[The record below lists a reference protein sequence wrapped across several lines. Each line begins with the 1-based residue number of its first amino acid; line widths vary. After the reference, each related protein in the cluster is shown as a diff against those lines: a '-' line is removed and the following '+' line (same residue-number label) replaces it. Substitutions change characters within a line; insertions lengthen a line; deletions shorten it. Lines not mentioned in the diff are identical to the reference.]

1 MSTRGV
7 RRSRAGQIMGRI
19 AWLAAASI
27 VAVAAVAAPAAADS
41 MVYVKD
47 GNVWLAN
54 ADGSSPYQVTLD
66 GTAAN
71 PYESSSEADD
81 GTIVAIRQVPGERR
95 RIYRMTQSGGLLNPP
110 IDTPAPG
117 TGAIDAR
124 VSPDGRYVA
133 YWFVTTVNDPL
144 CSFCVDVT
152 NRALISRSD
161 SFTNADEIGTP
172 NTGGWPS
179 WDGNTTLVL
188 TNGSGTVWYYTIGMP
203 EAAIWF
209 DNSVFG
215 DGQFPTLLDG
225 EVSHDG
231 TRFALVRGDNQ
242 ETLITFAMTG
252 AIPAA
257 PTPQCAFT
265 GPTGKFVNP
274 TWSTDGLTLAWKEDT
289 GIWEDTIPNV
299 GDCTSY
305 GMPHLVIP
313 GGTDPDFS
321 PAPVN
326 PGARPACGNPGN
338 PTACSGTSTT
348 TTTLPGANTTTTTTI
363 PTTTVPPPP
372 CAGLT
377 GLPRVQCQLSD
388 ALAQPLCGS
397 EVIPPAID
405 GALRTKLQ
413 AANTALGSVATARA
427 QKGKKLRKR
436 AVADLRAASTHAA
449 HAAKAKKA
457 KRHVSASCAATIAS
471 LTQQLTQELSSP

>member
-7 RRSRAGQIMGRI
+7 RRWRAGRIMDRI

-27 VAVAAVAAPAAADS
+27 VAVAAAAAGAAAADS

-144 CSFCVDVT
+144 CPFCIDVT

-203 EAAIWF
+203 EAAMWF
-209 DNSVFG
+209 DNSVFN
-215 DGQFPTLLDG
+215 DGQFFTLLDG

-242 ETLITFAMTG
+242 DTIVTFAMTG
-252 AIPAA
+252 AIPAP
-257 PTPQCAFT
+257 PTQKCAFI

-274 TWSTDGLTLAWKEDT
+274 TWSTDGLTLAWKEDD
-289 GIWEDTIPNV
+289 GIWEAAIPNV

-305 GMPHLVIP
+305 GTPHLVIP

-338 PTACSGTSTT
+338 PTACPGTSTT
-348 TTTLPGANTTTTTTI
+348 STTLPG
-363 PTTTVPPPP
+363 
-372 CAGLT
+372 CG
-377 GLPRVQCQLSD
+377 
-388 ALAQPLCGS
+388 ALASYGS
-397 EVIPPAID
+397 IGCRLD
-405 GALRTKLQ
+405 TL
-413 AANTALGSVATARA
+413 
-427 QKGKKLRKR
+427 
-436 AVADLRAASTHAA
+436 
-449 HAAKAKKA
+449 
-457 KRHVSASCAATIAS
+457 IAS
-471 LTQQLTQELSSP
+471 LDAAQDLGRLKSGLLTAATAARTKERKAEDVVATGKTKREKRAMKQAVAALAKFLHKANSHLARKLIPETTRQALIDQGNQILADGKTLLGTL

>member
-7 RRSRAGQIMGRI
+7 RRSRAGQIMGRM
-19 AWLAAASI
+19 AWLAAASL

-81 GTIVAIRQVPGERR
+81 GTIVAIRQVPGQRR

-110 IDTPAPG
+110 INTPAPG

-144 CSFCVDVT
+144 CPFCIDAT

-203 EAAIWF
+203 EAAMWF

-215 DGQFPTLLDG
+215 DGQFFTLLDG

-242 ETLITFAMTG
+242 ETLVTFAMTG

-257 PTPQCAFT
+257 PTPKCAFT

-274 TWSTDGLTLAWKEDT
+274 TWSTDGLTLAWKEDD
-289 GIWEDTIPNV
+289 GIWEAAIPNV

-305 GMPHLVIP
+305 GTPHLVIP
-313 GGTDPDFS
+313 GGTDPDLS
-321 PAPVN
+321 PARVN

-338 PTACSGTSTT
+338 PIACPGTSTT
-348 TTTLPGANTTTTTTI
+348 STTLPG
-363 PTTTVPPPP
+363 
-372 CAGLT
+372 CA
-377 GLPRVQCQLSD
+377 
-388 ALAQPLCGS
+388 ALASYGS
-397 EVIPPAID
+397 IGCRLD
-405 GALRTKLQ
+405 TL
-413 AANTALGSVATARA
+413 
-427 QKGKKLRKR
+427 
-436 AVADLRAASTHAA
+436 
-449 HAAKAKKA
+449 
-457 KRHVSASCAATIAS
+457 IAS
-471 LTQQLTQELSSP
+471 LDAAQDIGRLKSGLLTAATGARTKARKAEDLVATGKTKREKRAMKQAVAALAKFLHKASSHLAGRLIPETTRQALIDQGNQILADMRTLLSTV

>member
-1 MSTRGV
+1 
-7 RRSRAGQIMGRI
+7 
-19 AWLAAASI
+19 
-27 VAVAAVAAPAAADS
+27 
-41 MVYVKD
+41 
-47 GNVWLAN
+47 
-54 ADGSSPYQVTLD
+54 
-66 GTAAN
+66 
-71 PYESSSEADD
+71 
-81 GTIVAIRQVPGERR
+81 
-95 RIYRMTQSGGLLNPP
+95 MTQSGGLLNPP

-144 CSFCVDVT
+144 CPFCVDVT

-242 ETLITFAMTG
+242 ETLVTFAMTG

-274 TWSTDGLTLAWKEDT
+274 TWSNDGLTLAWKEDN
-289 GIWEDTIPNV
+289 GIWEGHHPERRRLHLLRYAAPHDPGRDRPRLQPRPGQPRRAPGVRQPRQPDRLLGYVDDIYDAPRPGYVDDIHDAPRLRGACELRIDWLPTRHAHREPRRGTGSRPV
-299 GDCTSY
+299 EECFVDRGHGD
-305 GMPHLVIP
+305 PHE
-313 GGTDPDFS
+313 
-321 PAPVN
+321 
-326 PGARPACGNPGN
+326 GAESRGPRRNGKDEARKEGDE
-338 PTACSGTSTT
+338 
-348 TTTLPGANTTTTTTI
+348 
-363 PTTTVPPPP
+363 
-372 CAGLT
+372 AG
-377 GLPRVQCQLSD
+377 
-388 ALAQPLCGS
+388 
-397 EVIPPAID
+397 
-405 GALRTKLQ
+405 
-413 AANTALGSVATARA
+413 
-427 QKGKKLRKR
+427 
-436 AVADLRAASTHAA
+436 
-449 HAAKAKKA
+449 
-457 KRHVSASCAATIAS
+457 
-471 LTQQLTQELSSP
+471 

>member
-1 MSTRGV
+1 MSTRGA
-7 RRSRAGQIMGRI
+7 RRSRAGQIMGRM

-27 VAVAAVAAPAAADS
+27 VALAAIAAPAAADS
-41 MVYVKD
+41 IVYVKD
-47 GNVWLAN
+47 ANVWLAN

-66 GTAAN
+66 GTAAS

-144 CSFCVDVT
+144 CPFCIDVT

-203 EAAIWF
+203 EAATWF

-215 DGQFPTLLDG
+215 DGQFFTLLDG

-242 ETLITFAMTG
+242 ETIVTFAMTG
-252 AIPAA
+252 AIPAP
-257 PTPQCAFT
+257 PTQKCAFI

-274 TWSTDGLTLAWKEDT
+274 TWSTDGLTLAWKEDD
-289 GIWEDTIPNV
+289 GIWEAAIPNV

-305 GMPHLVIP
+305 GTPHLVIP
-313 GGTDPDFS
+313 GGTDPDLS

-338 PTACSGTSTT
+338 PIACPGTSTT
-348 TTTLPGANTTTTTTI
+348 STTLPG
-363 PTTTVPPPP
+363 
-372 CAGLT
+372 CA
-377 GLPRVQCQLSD
+377 
-388 ALAQPLCGS
+388 ALASYGS
-397 EVIPPAID
+397 IGCRLD
-405 GALRTKLQ
+405 TL
-413 AANTALGSVATARA
+413 
-427 QKGKKLRKR
+427 
-436 AVADLRAASTHAA
+436 
-449 HAAKAKKA
+449 
-457 KRHVSASCAATIAS
+457 IAS
-471 LTQQLTQELSSP
+471 LDAAQDLGQLKSGLLTAATAARTKERKAEDLVATGKTKREKKAMKQAVAALARFLHKANSHLARTLIPETTRQAMIDQGNQIFADVKTLVGTL

>member
-1 MSTRGV
+1 MSTRGA
-7 RRSRAGQIMGRI
+7 RHSRAGQIMGRM
-19 AWLAAASI
+19 AWLAAASL

-47 GNVWLAN
+47 ANVWLAN

-144 CSFCVDVT
+144 CPFCIDAT

-203 EAAIWF
+203 EAATWF

-215 DGQFPTLLDG
+215 DSQFPTLLDG
-225 EVSHDG
+225 EVSPDG

-242 ETLITFAMTG
+242 ETLVTFAMTG
-252 AIPAA
+252 AIPAP
-257 PTPQCAFT
+257 PTQKCAFI

-274 TWSTDGLTLAWKEDT
+274 TWSTDGLTLAWKEDD
-289 GIWEDTIPNV
+289 GIWEAAIPNV

-305 GMPHLVIP
+305 GTPHLVIP
-313 GGTDPDFS
+313 GGTDPDLS
-321 PAPVN
+321 PARVN

-338 PTACSGTSTT
+338 PIACPGTSTT
-348 TTTLPGANTTTTTTI
+348 STTLPG
-363 PTTTVPPPP
+363 
-372 CAGLT
+372 CA
-377 GLPRVQCQLSD
+377 
-388 ALAQPLCGS
+388 ALASYGS
-397 EVIPPAID
+397 IGCRLD
-405 GALRTKLQ
+405 TL
-413 AANTALGSVATARA
+413 
-427 QKGKKLRKR
+427 
-436 AVADLRAASTHAA
+436 
-449 HAAKAKKA
+449 
-457 KRHVSASCAATIAS
+457 IAS
-471 LTQQLTQELSSP
+471 LDAAQDLGQLKSGLLTAATAARTKERKAEDLVATGKTKREKRAMKQAVAALAKFLHKASSHSARKLIPETTRQALIDQGNQILADMKTLLGTV

>member
-7 RRSRAGQIMGRI
+7 RRSRAGQIMGRM

-27 VAVAAVAAPAAADS
+27 VALAAIAAPAAADS
-41 MVYVKD
+41 IVYVKD
-47 GNVWLAN
+47 ANVWLAN
-54 ADGSSPYQVTLD
+54 ADGSSAYQVTLD

-144 CSFCVDVT
+144 CPFCVDVS

-203 EAAIWF
+203 EAAMWF
-209 DNSVFG
+209 DNSVFN
-215 DGQFPTLLDG
+215 DGQFFTLLDG

-242 ETLITFAMTG
+242 ETLVTFAMTG

-257 PTPQCAFT
+257 PAPMCAFT

-274 TWSTDGLTLAWKEDT
+274 TWSTDGLTLAWKEDD
-289 GIWEDTIPNV
+289 GIWEATIPNV

-305 GMPHLVIP
+305 GTPHLVIP
-313 GGTDPDFS
+313 GGTDPDLS
-321 PAPVN
+321 PARVN

-338 PTACSGTSTT
+338 PIACPGTSTT
-348 TTTLPGANTTTTTTI
+348 STTLPG
-363 PTTTVPPPP
+363 
-372 CAGLT
+372 CA
-377 GLPRVQCQLSD
+377 
-388 ALAQPLCGS
+388 ALASYGS
-397 EVIPPAID
+397 IGCRLD
-405 GALRTKLQ
+405 TL
-413 AANTALGSVATARA
+413 
-427 QKGKKLRKR
+427 
-436 AVADLRAASTHAA
+436 
-449 HAAKAKKA
+449 
-457 KRHVSASCAATIAS
+457 IAS
-471 LTQQLTQELSSP
+471 LDAAQDLGQLKSGLLTAATAARTKERKAEDLVATGKTKREQRAMKQAVAALAKFLHKASSHLAGRLIPETTRQALIDQGNQILADMRTLLSTV

>member
-1 MSTRGV
+1 MLSRSVLRSSGV
-7 RRSRAGQIMGRI
+7 SVMRRI
-19 AWLAAASI
+19 AGLATAGL
-27 VAVAAVAAPAAADS
+27 VAGAVTAAPAADS
-41 MVYVKD
+41 IVYIKD
-47 GNVWLAN
+47 TNVWLAN

-71 PYESSSEADD
+71 PYESPSEADD
-81 GTIVAIRQVPGERR
+81 GTIVAVRQVPGQRR
-95 RIYRMTQSGGLLNPP
+95 QIYRMTQSGGLINPP
-110 IDTPAPG
+110 INTPAPG

-144 CSFCVDVT
+144 CPFCIDTT

-161 SFTNADEIGTP
+161 SFTNAGDIGTP

-203 EAAIWF
+203 EAAMWF

-231 TRFALVRGDNQ
+231 SRFALVRGDNQ
-242 ETLITFAMTG
+242 ETLVTFAMTG
-252 AIPAA
+252 AIPA
-257 PTPQCAFT
+257 PPMPVCAFN

-274 TWSTDGLTLAWKEDT
+274 TWSQDGVTLAWKEDD
-289 GIWEDTIPNV
+289 GIWEDSIPNV
-299 GDCTSY
+299 GNCSSY
-305 GMPHLVIP
+305 GTPHLVIP

-338 PTACSGTSTT
+338 PTTCPTSTT
-348 TTTLPGANTTTTTTI
+348 TTTLPG
-363 PTTTVPPPP
+363 
-372 CAGLT
+372 CA
-377 GLPRVQCQLSD
+377 
-388 ALAQPLCGS
+388 ALADYGSIDCRLDPL
-397 EVIPPAID
+397 
-405 GALRTKLQ
+405 
-413 AANTALGSVATARA
+413 
-427 QKGKKLRKR
+427 
-436 AVADLRAASTHAA
+436 
-449 HAAKAKKA
+449 
-457 KRHVSASCAATIAS
+457 IAS
-471 LTQQLTQELSSP
+471 LKAAPDLGRLKSGLLNAATRARTKERKAENFAATGRRKQEKNALTQAVAALASFLHKSSSRLARKLISETTRQALIDQGGRILADMKTLLGAL

>member
-1 MSTRGV
+1 MSTRGA
-7 RRSRAGQIMGRI
+7 RRSRAGQIMGRM

-27 VAVAAVAAPAAADS
+27 VALAAIAAPAAADS
-41 MVYVKD
+41 IVYVKD
-47 GNVWLAN
+47 ANVWLAN
-54 ADGSSPYQVTLD
+54 ADGASPYQVTLD

-144 CSFCVDVT
+144 CPFCIDVT

-203 EAAIWF
+203 EAAMWF

-215 DGQFPTLLDG
+215 DGQFFTLLDG

-242 ETLITFAMTG
+242 ELLVTFAMTG

-257 PTPQCAFT
+257 PTPKCAFT

-299 GDCTSY
+299 ADCTSY

-321 PAPVN
+321 PAPVH

-338 PTACSGTSTT
+338 PTACGGTPTTSTT
-348 TTTLPGANTTTTTTI
+348 STTSTTLPG
-363 PTTTVPPPP
+363 
-372 CAGLT
+372 CA
-377 GLPRVQCQLSD
+377 
-388 ALAQPLCGS
+388 ALASYGS
-397 EVIPPAID
+397 IACRLD
-405 GALRTKLQ
+405 TL
-413 AANTALGSVATARA
+413 
-427 QKGKKLRKR
+427 
-436 AVADLRAASTHAA
+436 
-449 HAAKAKKA
+449 
-457 KRHVSASCAATIAS
+457 IAS
-471 LTQQLTQELSSP
+471 LDAAQDLGRLKSGLLTAATGARTKERKAEDLVATGKTKREKKAMKQAVAALARFLHKANSHLARTLIPETTRQAMIDQGNQIFADVKTLVGTL

>member
-1 MSTRGV
+1 MSTRGA
-7 RRSRAGQIMGRI
+7 RRSRAGQIMGRM
-19 AWLAAASI
+19 AWLAAASL

-47 GNVWLAN
+47 ANVWLAN

-71 PYESSSEADD
+71 PYESTSEADD

-144 CSFCVDVT
+144 CPFCIDVT

-215 DGQFPTLLDG
+215 DGQFFTLLDG

-242 ETLITFAMTG
+242 ETIVTFAMTG
-252 AIPAA
+252 AIPAP
-257 PTPQCAFT
+257 PTQKCAFI

-274 TWSTDGLTLAWKEDT
+274 TWSTDGLTLAWKEDD
-289 GIWEDTIPNV
+289 GIWEATIPNV

-305 GMPHLVIP
+305 GTPHLVIP
-313 GGTDPDFS
+313 GGTDPDLS
-321 PAPVN
+321 PARVN

-338 PTACSGTSTT
+338 PIACPGTSTT
-348 TTTLPGANTTTTTTI
+348 STTLPG
-363 PTTTVPPPP
+363 
-372 CAGLT
+372 CA
-377 GLPRVQCQLSD
+377 
-388 ALAQPLCGS
+388 ALASYGS
-397 EVIPPAID
+397 IGCRLD
-405 GALRTKLQ
+405 TL
-413 AANTALGSVATARA
+413 
-427 QKGKKLRKR
+427 
-436 AVADLRAASTHAA
+436 
-449 HAAKAKKA
+449 
-457 KRHVSASCAATIAS
+457 IAS
-471 LTQQLTQELSSP
+471 LDAAQDLGQLKSGLLTAATAARTKERKAEDLVATGKTKREKRAMKQAVAALAKFLHKASSHLAGRLIPETTRQALIDQGNQILADMRTLLSTV